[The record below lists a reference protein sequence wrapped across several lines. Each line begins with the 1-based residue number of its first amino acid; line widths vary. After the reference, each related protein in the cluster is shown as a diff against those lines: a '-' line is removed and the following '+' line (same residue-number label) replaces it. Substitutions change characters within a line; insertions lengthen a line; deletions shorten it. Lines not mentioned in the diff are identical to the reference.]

1 MPDID
6 LTVLTDEDLTSL
18 HSAVM
23 REMTRRQTL
32 AEAETRTTEIAAA
45 LALAGAY
52 GLIDDNLASL
62 WEVLGAAVL
71 GVATA
76 HTGGVYEAPVD
87 GVPVDGDGAS

>member
-1 MPDID
+1 MARHA
-6 LTVLTDEDLTSL
+6 LTEDRTLVSWLTPERRRWLY
-18 HSAVM
+18 AVV
-23 REMTRRQTL
+23 
-32 AEAETRTTEIAAA
+32 AAA

-52 GLIDDNLASL
+52 GLIDDQLTSL

-87 GVPVDGDGAS
+87 GVPVDTATTTDDSEAGTGA